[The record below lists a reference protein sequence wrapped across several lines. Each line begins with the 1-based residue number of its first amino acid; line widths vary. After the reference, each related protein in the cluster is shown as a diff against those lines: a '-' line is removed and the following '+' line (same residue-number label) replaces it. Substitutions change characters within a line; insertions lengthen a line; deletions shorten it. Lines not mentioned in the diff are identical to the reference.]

1 MSKIYVGT
9 YRKYNNGSLH
19 GAWLDLEDFS
29 GKEEFLKAC
38 EELHSDEDQ
47 PELMFQDW
55 EGIPSSFITESSIDE
70 RTWDWLDLDA
80 DARQAVASYLE
91 QVDHCSDIAAALEC
105 HEGVHESEQDW
116 ARDFWDQTGMASELI
131 PVQRTPAHSVRRNTP
146 ACTSSTAWATTSTRL
161 HAISTLEANPMVK
174 FCWSW

>member
-9 YRKYNNGSLH
+9 YSKYNNGSLH

-29 GKEEFLKAC
+29 GKEEFLQAC

-55 EGIPSSFITESSIDE
+55 EDIPASFITESSIDE

-116 ARDFWDQTGMASELI
+116 ARDFWDQTGMASELPEYAQNYI
-131 PVQRTPAHSVRRNTP
+131 DYEQFARDARLGGDMVFVNEGRKVRAFR
-146 ACTSSTAWATTSTRL
+146 R
-161 HAISTLEANPMVK
+161 
-174 FCWSW
+174 F